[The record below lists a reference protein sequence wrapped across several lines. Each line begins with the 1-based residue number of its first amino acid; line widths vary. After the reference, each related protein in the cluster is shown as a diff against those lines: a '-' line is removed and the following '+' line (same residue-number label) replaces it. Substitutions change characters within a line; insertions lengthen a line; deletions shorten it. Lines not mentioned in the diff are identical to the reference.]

1 MKDVGRNIIELR
13 KRLGWT
19 QEELAHKVGYK
30 SKSTINK
37 IEMGSRDLPQRK
49 IKLFADAL
57 GVTPAY
63 LMGWGD
69 GDLQEGNDKKEKP
82 SDVEG
87 LSENHIKLIEFAKSV
102 PEDKA
107 EMILRVM
114 RSILEDDR

>member
-1 MKDVGRNIIELR
+1 MENVGKNILTLR
-13 KRLGWT
+13 KKLGWT
-19 QEELAHKVGYK
+19 QEDLARRVGYT

-37 IEMGSRDLPQRK
+37 IEMGSRDLPQKK
-49 IKLFADAL
+49 IKAFADAL

-63 LMGWGD
+63 LMGWEYEASPERD
-69 GDLQEGNDKKEKP
+69 DKKEKP
-82 SDVEG
+82 SDTEG

-114 RSILEDDR
+114 RSIVEDGQ